1 MLLLLDTAAL
11 VPYNQSTRALL
22 GLIWAWGS
30 LWWVNAGFGGLEL
43 HFVSSCARAESSQ
56 SSGTND
62 PDPETSAVIA
72 LFITLLLTHA
82 LV

>member
-1 MLLLLDTAAL
+1 M
-11 VPYNQSTRALL
+11 
-22 GLIWAWGS
+22 
-30 LWWVNAGFGGLEL
+30 GFGGLEL

-62 PDPETSAVIA
+62 PNPEMSAVIA
-72 LFITLLLTHA
+72 LFLTLLLIHT